1 MLIGRLTGLL
11 SKKAINKQ
19 YGLREEED
27 FLILY
32 KNGEQVAVFTIH
44 TEISEIERFIEE
56 GTVCQPI

>member
-27 FLILY
+27 VLILY